1 MINPTIVTLR
11 GATLRKLVVDQL
23 GYPLEKHTYRT
34 QDGYINTLYR
44 IPGPRGTA
52 PGEGDRPGAGDGAP
66 KPVVLYQHGLC
77 DSCVGCLCDEED
89 SLGLRLV
96 NEGYDLWMN
105 NSRGNRYSRDHSYL
119 DPDERGADVPA
130 EFWKFSFHE
139 LAIYDQ
145 PAAWEYIQNYTK
157 AKKITYIGHSQGTT
171 QMFAALSENPEFFK
185 ERMHCFI
192 AIAPAARCG

>member
-1 MINPTIVTLR
+1 VINPTIVTLR

-23 GYPLEKHTYRT
+23 GYPLEKHIYRT
-34 QDGYINTLYR
+34 KDGYINTLYR

-52 PGEGDRPGAGDGAP
+52 PGEGDQPGTCNGAP
-66 KPVVLYQHGLC
+66 KPVAMYQHGLC

-145 PAAWEYIQNYTK
+145 PAAWEYIQNYR
-157 AKKITYIGHSQGTT
+157 S
-171 QMFAALSENPEFFK
+171 
-185 ERMHCFI
+185 
-192 AIAPAARCG
+192 